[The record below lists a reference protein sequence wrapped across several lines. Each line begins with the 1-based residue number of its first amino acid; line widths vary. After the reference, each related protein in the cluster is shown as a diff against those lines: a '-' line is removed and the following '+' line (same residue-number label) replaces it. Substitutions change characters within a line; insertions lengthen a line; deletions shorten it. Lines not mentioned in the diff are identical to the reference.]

1 MKLLEER
8 ILKDGQIREGSILKV
23 DAFLNHQLDIGLM
36 QEIGKEFARIFA
48 DAGIN
53 KILTI
58 EASGIAIASIAAQY
72 FGNVP
77 VVFAKKAKS
86 KNLDGSL
93 YTSVVHSYT
102 YGKDFNV
109 TLSQKFLGPQDNVLV
124 IDDFLAS
131 GKAMKGILVR
141 GSFGQAVTSNLANV
155 FRHLL
160 LGDNVEDAL
169 FRAGAL
175 LVFLFSL
182 TGSRDGKGLITRRGF
197 AAAALLV
204 VFLLGSFF
212 AATRTMS
219 TYDHYIN
226 IMVPSFAILT
236 ALGLTLWRDEK
247 LRGNCAFAMLAA
259 LTGVFCLKMVT
270 IDKVQPIQAL
280 QQHEIIDEDVYPFSD
295 VIHYLNSH
303 VRPGEPV
310 AVWGWET
317 GFPIY
322 ATMPS
327 ATASHSSTS
336 GSSTDC
342 CATSLYATPTRAS
355 GWLLCSSTMTWRATR
370 SAP

>member
-131 GKAMKGILVR
+131 GKAMKAENYALVQKLAGR
-141 GSFGQAVTSNLANV
+141 FKSENGSIVCRELLAGTCPV
-155 FRHLL
+155 SAEPQPSDRTA
-160 LGDNVEDAL
+160 EYYRKRPCSAL
-169 FRAGAL
+169 
-175 LVFLFSL
+175 
-182 TGSRDGKGLITRRGF
+182 
-197 AAAALLV
+197 AAAAA
-204 VFLLGSFF
+204 S
-212 AATRTMS
+212 
-219 TYDHYIN
+219 Y
-226 IMVPSFAILT
+226 
-236 ALGLTLWRDEK
+236 
-247 LRGNCAFAMLAA
+247 LAE
-259 LTGVFCLKMVT
+259 
-270 IDKVQPIQAL
+270 
-280 QQHEIIDEDVYPFSD
+280 EICG
-295 VIHYLNSH
+295 
-303 VRPGEPV
+303 RKG
-310 AVWGWET
+310 
-317 GFPIY
+317 
-322 ATMPS
+322 
-327 ATASHSSTS
+327 
-336 GSSTDC
+336 
-342 CATSLYATPTRAS
+342 
-355 GWLLCSSTMTWRATR
+355 
-370 SAP
+370 